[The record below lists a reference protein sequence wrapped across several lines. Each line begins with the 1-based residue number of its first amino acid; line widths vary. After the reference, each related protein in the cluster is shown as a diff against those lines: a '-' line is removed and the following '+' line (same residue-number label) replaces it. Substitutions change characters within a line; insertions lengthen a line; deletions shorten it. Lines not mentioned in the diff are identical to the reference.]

1 MEQYPQIIIF
11 GENLKLR
18 DQIDD
23 YMTMLINILNNKY
36 GGFVRNECN
45 QLLKK
50 MNNLI

>member
-1 MEQYPQIIIF
+1 MIAIF

-18 DQIDD
+18 DQIDE

-36 GGFVRNECN
+36 GSFVRGECN

-50 MNNLI
+50 MNSLV